1 MSFRITTRVH
11 SVKKDILPFA
21 YVDDIFTPE
30 ELQKV
35 IDYCSNLQLK
45 DATVGEGRLAP
56 QYRKSKVNQ
65 FKVNKEN
72 EWIFDRLQIATE
84 YMNNEFFRFDLI
96 GFDQIQYTEY
106 RDDNDLYDFHVDCYM
121 GQGVPLE
128 HSYPRKLSFS
138 LVLSDNTEYQGG
150 KFEVMYS
157 KTPEEVI
164 QRKGRLL
171 AFPSHMLHR
180 VTPVTK
186 GTRKSLV
193 FWVIGPKFR

>member
-1 MSFRITTRVH
+1 MSFRVTTRVH
-11 SVKKDILPFA
+11 SVKKDVLPYA
-21 YVDDIFTPE
+21 YIDNVFTSD
-30 ELQKV
+30 ELQK
-35 IDYCSNLQLK
+35 IKEYCNQLTLK
-45 DATVGEGRLAP
+45 DATVGLNELKP
-56 QYRKSKVNQ
+56 KYRKSKVSQ

-72 EWIFDRLQIATE
+72 EWIFDRLQIATD

-121 GQGVPLE
+121 GEGIPLE

-138 LVLSDNTEYQGG
+138 FILSDTTEYSGG
-150 KFEVMYS
+150 QFEVMYS
-157 KTPEEVI
+157 KDPETV
-164 QRKGRLL
+164 QQKYGRLL
-171 AFPSHMLHR
+171 AFPSNMLHR
-180 VTPVTK
+180 VTPVTR